1 LEFYNYLFQ
10 LVMSLSISITTD
22 FDVALTDHTIE
33 VPQIVFVK
41 IAQVI
46 KVKNKYTYAPYVA
59 KK

>member
-1 LEFYNYLFQ
+1 
-10 LVMSLSISITTD
+10 MSLSISITTD